1 MRITLKNRRAAGRI
15 KAIPS
20 KSFAHRLFICAAFAD
35 SPTEIVCRALNEDI
49 SATMRC
55 LCALGAD
62 IKRESGDVFRVT
74 PTHGAASGVSELDC
88 GESGS
93 TLRFMLPLTLAIG
106 ADSDFIC
113 HGRLAARPLSPLYEE
128 LVRHGAHLS
137 EQGAN
142 PIRSR
147 GKIDGG
153 EYLINGGVS
162 SQFIT
167 GLLMSLPLTDGGT
180 LQLTGKVE
188 SRPYIDITLSV
199 MKQFG
204 MNITANEANDIFTIP
219 HGIYSSPGRIAT
231 EGDWSNAA
239 FFLTAGA
246 FSDEGVTVYGLNNAS
261 VQGDRAI
268 CRIISD
274 FGAEVSTGDGSVTVK
289 HAELTAPQSPI
300 DAGDVPDLI
309 PIVSVL
315 ACAANGTTVVQNCG
329 RLRLKESDRL
339 TTVHDTIVALGGD
352 AEIDGDTLLIH
363 GSGRLRGGAV
373 SACGDHRIAMSA
385 AIASLISDGDVTID
399 GAEAVAKSYPL
410 FFEDFSRLYL

>member
-1 MRITLKNRRAAGRI
+1 MKVTLRKRSVAGRI
-15 KAIPS
+15 EAIPS

-35 SPTEIVCRALNEDI
+35 SPTEIVCHALNDDI

-55 LCALGAD
+55 LGALGVGITSD
-62 IKRESGDVFRVT
+62 SD
-74 PTHGAASGVSELDC
+74 THTVVPLDKAPRTVSKLDC

-113 HGRLAARPLSPLYEE
+113 HGRLASRPLSPMYEE
-128 LVRHGAHLS
+128 LVRHGAFLS
-137 EQGAN
+137 EQGSN
-142 PIRSR
+142 PIISR
-147 GKIDGG
+147 GKITGGDYEIDGG
-153 EYLINGGVS
+153 IS

-167 GLLMSLPLTDGGT
+167 GLLMALPLAGGGK
-180 LQLTGKVE
+180 LRLTGKVE

-204 MNITANEANDIFTIP
+204 MNISVNDDNDIYTIP
-219 HGIYSSPGRIAT
+219 HGRYTSQGRIVT

-239 FFLTAGA
+239 FFLVAGA
-246 FSDEGVTVYGLNNAS
+246 FSDDGVTVYGLNNDS
-261 VQGDRAI
+261 VQGDREI

-274 FGAEVSTGDGSVTVK
+274 FGADVYRKDDSVTVK
-289 HAELTAPQSPI
+289 HSKLTPPENPI

-315 ACAANGTTVVQNCG
+315 ACAAAGTTVIKNCG

-339 TTVHDTIVALGGD
+339 TTVHDTIVSLGGK

-363 GSGRLRGGAV
+363 GSGRLRGGIV

-385 AIASLISDGDVTID
+385 GIASLISDGEVTID
-399 GAEAVAKSYPL
+399 GAETVAKSYPV
-410 FFEDFSRLYL
+410 FFEDFSKLYK